1 MTREELNIRILEI
14 KEIQKEKTEKYYS
27 VIKTIL
33 TISVGLF
40 GILISLKSE
49 TPIPFY
55 KSILYNLAISTI
67 GLGILFSL
75 IVLFSEVNVLS
86 QIVSKSYDNVIN
98 KLDGIPTPDVEFES
112 VKPIWIY
119 RISSKLNIFFYLIS
133 LVCLILYSSYDLI
146 KHFLTQ

>member
-27 VIKTIL
+27 IIRTIL
-33 TISVGLF
+33 TISVGLL

-49 TPIPFY
+49 TPLPLY
-55 KSILYNLAISTI
+55 KSILYSLAISSI

-75 IVLFSEVNVLS
+75 IVLFSEVNVLN
-86 QIVSKSYDNVIN
+86 QIRKKSYDNIIN
-98 KLDGIPTPDVEFES
+98 ILDGFPRKDVEFES

-119 RISSKLNIFFYLIS
+119 RISSRLNIFFYLIS
-133 LVCLILYSSYDLI
+133 LVCLTLYSSYDLI